1 MASSV
6 SGRTGTW
13 PLPGALF
20 TLLGLFAAACGGSA
34 PPKSTADG
42 GGGDSSGGRTGADVA
57 GRDVTTPADAGGSGG
72 GPDVASP
79 ADQGPPP
86 ADVDGGVSPD
96 NSPVRSEVPATASGS
111 VPMNG
116 LQVAGTHNS
125 YHVAPIVA
133 FHASHAYTHKPLDQQ
148 LAGGMRALEL
158 DVHMRADG
166 TFDVYHIAVIDP
178 QVTCSTFEE
187 CLRTVATWSSAHPTH
202 APIFIWIEI
211 KDDTGGSPIDD
222 PAKLEPVILK
232 VFARERLITP
242 GWLKGNFASPRERI
256 MTAGWPRLDDVRGKI
271 MFSIVNRDK
280 RTVAYSHE
288 STSLDDRLMFVSA
301 QPDQFDMPWAV
312 VTEVNPDDP
321 ATVTRAQASRL
332 MTVANICAIDMN
344 DDTCGKRL
352 TAAVQIG
359 IHMLKDDLPFAVSG
373 RTYTLKLPNGS
384 PGCNPVTAP
393 AGCSVPL
400 E

>member
-1 MASSV
+1 LLDV
-6 SGRTGTW
+6 LLTVTVT
-13 PLPGALF
+13 LF
-20 TLLGLFAAACGGSA
+20 GLVAGCGGAA

-42 GGGDSSGGRTGADVA
+42 GGNDSAGGGTGADVA
-57 GRDVTTPADAGGSGG
+57 RRDVMIAVDAGTGGAGG
-72 GPDVASP
+72 GTDVTSRPDG
-79 ADQGPPP
+79 GPPP
-86 ADVDGGVSPD
+86 ADRGGSGGSGGVSGD
-96 NSPVRSEVPATASGS
+96 TAVRPELPPTASAS

-125 YHVAPIVA
+125 YHVAPLIA
-133 FHASHAYTHKPLDQQ
+133 FHPSHAYTHKPLNEQ
-148 LAGGMRALEL
+148 LEGGMRALEL

-187 CLRTVATWSSAHPTH
+187 CLRTIATWSGAHPTH

-232 VFARERLITP
+232 VFERERLITP
-242 GWLKGNFASPRERI
+242 AWLKGNFASPRERI
-256 MTAGWPRLDDVRGKI
+256 MTAGWPRLDDARGKI

-280 RTVAYSHE
+280 RTVAYSHD
-288 STSLDDRLMFVSA
+288 STSLDDRLLFVSA
-301 QPDQFDMPWAV
+301 QADQFDMPWAV

-321 ATVTRAQASRL
+321 GTVARAQASRL

-359 IHMLKDDLPFAVSG
+359 IHMLKDDLPFPVSG

-393 AGCSVPL
+393 PGCSAPL